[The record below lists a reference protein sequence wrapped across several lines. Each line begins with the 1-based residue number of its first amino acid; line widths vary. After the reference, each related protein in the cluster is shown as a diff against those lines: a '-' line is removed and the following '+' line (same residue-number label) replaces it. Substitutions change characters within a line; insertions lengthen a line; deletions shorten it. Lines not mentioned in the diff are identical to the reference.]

1 MNQVTLITTIDAAD
15 LTADDKFAA
24 VLQSNVNVAVVQ
36 LSSNPNNPA
45 AVSDISNST
54 NRYGTIQSN
63 KRKQVDGNNFAR
75 QWEIYSDKA
84 RATVKNTT
92 HQ

>member
-63 KRKQVDGNNFAR
+63 KRKQVDGDNLAR

-84 RATVKNTT
+84 RANVKNTT

>member
-15 LTADDKFAA
+15 LTADDKFSA
-24 VLQSNVNVAVVQ
+24 LFQSNVNVAVVQ

-63 KRKQVDGNNFAR
+63 KRKQVDGDTLAGL
-75 QWEIYSDKA
+75 W
-84 RATVKNTT
+84 
-92 HQ
+92 